1 MNKRTNR
8 GLSEAFIYV
17 GLGAV
22 LASLLY
28 VAVAGGA
35 SLVAAEPTGPADGPA
50 KPDLR
55 VKGWLDQAGIKYEI
69 ADQSQF
75 RVVFQLE
82 GGRSQSVVVN
92 SATEALGASE
102 IREIWSVAA
111 VSSKGGFSPEVLRA
125 LLAENQAKKLGAWS
139 ILARPEGEVAIFS
152 AKVPADLT
160 HEKLVDAVQAVL
172 ETADAMEKRLT
183 RGDDY

>member
-1 MNKRTNR
+1 MHGRMNRSI
-8 GLSEAFIYV
+8 SEALIYI
-17 GLGAV
+17 GAGAV
-22 LASLLY
+22 LASLLFS
-28 VAVAGGA
+28 AVAGGLP
-35 SLVAAEPTGPADGPA
+35 LVAAEPTGPADGPA

-75 RVVFQLE
+75 RIVFQLE

-102 IREIWSVAA
+102 IREVWSVAA
-111 VSSKGGFSPEVLRA
+111 VSGKGGFSPEVLHA

-152 AKVPADLT
+152 AKIPADLS

-183 RGDDY
+183 RADDY